1 MAIKQFK
8 TESKRLLDLMAN
20 SIYTNKEIFL
30 RELISNASDALDKR
44 HYLSLTDT
52 NVSDADAH
60 ISITVDKE
68 NRNLIIEDNGIG
80 MNKED
85 LENNLGTIAKSGSLE
100 FKKELD
106 DKSDVD
112 IIGQFGV
119 GFYSAFMVADRIDV
133 LSRKVGED
141 KAYEWISESEEGY
154 EIKSAKKDEPGTIIT
169 LHLKA
174 DDDNTKYSEYLDN
187 YHIQSLIKKY
197 SDYIRYPIRM
207 DFETSRPT
215 EEEGKT
221 ETVIENR
228 TMNSM
233 IPIWKKNKKDIT
245 EDEYNDFYMQ
255 EYYDYNKPLKT
266 VHYSVEGNTSYTA
279 LLYIPSKAPYNY
291 YTTDYKLGLKLYSK
305 GVFIKDEA
313 NELVSDY
320 FKFVRGLID
329 SDDLNLNI
337 SREILQQ
344 DHQMKAI
351 KKSIDKR
358 IKTTLEKMLE
368 NERENYE
375 TFFSEFGAQLKFG
388 AYENY
393 GMNKDVLIDL
403 LMFKSSYED
412 KYVTLKEYVS
422 RMKEGQK
429 DIYYAVGESIAKI
442 KEMPQIERVL
452 DKGYEVLYFLENVD
466 EFMASILMNYDEHN
480 FKSINKGDLDLDSEE
495 EKEKNKK
502 DNEEN
507 KDILK
512 TIKDILKDSVKEV
525 KLSSRLKSH
534 PVCLVSDDNLS
545 IEMEKALKEMNQTDE
560 NIKANK
566 ILEINPDHE
575 IFKSLKAAFEKSEDI
590 SDYAKVLYDQ
600 ALLIA
605 GLSIEDPVEYSNLIS
620 KIIIKSMK

>member
-1 MAIKQFK
+1 
-8 TESKRLLDLMAN
+8 MAN

-106 DKSDVD
+106 DKSDID

-512 TIKDILKDSVKEV
+512 TIKDILKDNVKEV

>member
-1 MAIKQFK
+1 
-8 TESKRLLDLMAN
+8 
-20 SIYTNKEIFL
+20 
-30 RELISNASDALDKR
+30 
-44 HYLSLTDT
+44 
-52 NVSDADAH
+52 
-60 ISITVDKE
+60 
-68 NRNLIIEDNGIG
+68 
-80 MNKED
+80 
-85 LENNLGTIAKSGSLE
+85 
-100 FKKELD
+100 
-106 DKSDVD
+106 
-112 IIGQFGV
+112 
-119 GFYSAFMVADRIDV
+119 
-133 LSRKVGED
+133 
-141 KAYEWISESEEGY
+141 
-154 EIKSAKKDEPGTIIT
+154 
-169 LHLKA
+169 
-174 DDDNTKYSEYLDN
+174 
-187 YHIQSLIKKY
+187 
-197 SDYIRYPIRM
+197 
-207 DFETSRPT
+207 
-215 EEEGKT
+215 
-221 ETVIENR
+221 
-228 TMNSM
+228 
-233 IPIWKKNKKDIT
+233 
-245 EDEYNDFYMQ
+245 MQ

-512 TIKDILKDSVKEV
+512 TIKDILKDNVKEV